1 MLDEHAEHGAH
12 AGYMRHRERSES
24 GNESEIPAATQGAD
38 KNQPSL
44 LLGLCSVNV
53 ATEVTGQEGAPRC
66 PHDDPQLAVGQVLD
80 LGVESL
86 EVALGIEGPVKELD
100 GDEIGEVSV
109 LREHAVPVRGTRGSQ
124 GCGCAG
130 CADEAVNEDPC
141 VLGRGGHCC
150 LVHVTHGPGSTSVYG
165 GHKTHHLSGKDFFG
179 HDGTELSIS
188 YILIAQKTTKIKLYF
203 DIGSLFLEFS
213 SEADARSG
221 ILL

>member
-1 MLDEHAEHGAH
+1 
-12 AGYMRHRERSES
+12 
-24 GNESEIPAATQGAD
+24 
-38 KNQPSL
+38 
-44 LLGLCSVNV
+44 LCSVNV
-53 ATEVTGQEGAPRC
+53 ATEVTGQQGAPRC
-66 PHDDPQLAVGQVLD
+66 PHDDPQLAGGPVLD

-86 EVALGIEGPVKELD
+86 EVALGIEGTVQKFD
-100 GDEIGEVSV
+100 GDEVGAAGGY
-109 LREHAVPVRGTRGSQ
+109 REHAAPVRGTRGSQ

-130 CADEAVNEDPC
+130 CADGAVKEDPR
-141 VLGRGGHCC
+141 VLGPVCRRA
-150 LVHVTHGPGSTSVYG
+150 LVFVTYGPGSASVYG

-188 YILIAQKTTKIKLYF
+188 YILIAQKTTKIKLYI